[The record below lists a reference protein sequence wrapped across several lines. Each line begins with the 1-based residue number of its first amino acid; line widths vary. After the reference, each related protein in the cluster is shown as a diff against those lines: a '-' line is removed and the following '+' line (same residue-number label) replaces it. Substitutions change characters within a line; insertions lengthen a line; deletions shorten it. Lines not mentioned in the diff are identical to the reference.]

1 MILSVN
7 RLDDFHFSFFG
18 HSNAI
23 VVYLSIMLLSLLECI
38 RLQHVHSR
46 LWLYWAQSDRFSN
59 FNFYVKKG
67 KKYTTQNKGQ
77 GSSQVPVT
85 CNRGVRA
92 VAYSRLAEAASTSNW
107 KKETSL
113 LKTGCRSEEKMFS
126 TWNYSVVYT
135 KLNVHQS
142 KINMQE
148 MRIKLLW

>member
-92 VAYSRLAEAASTSNW
+92 VAYSRLAEAASTSNLEKGNKSSKNW
-107 KKETSL
+107 LQIRGKNVQHMKLFSGIY
-113 LKTGCRSEEKMFS
+113 KT
-126 TWNYSVVYT
+126 
-135 KLNVHQS
+135 
-142 KINMQE
+142 
-148 MRIKLLW
+148 